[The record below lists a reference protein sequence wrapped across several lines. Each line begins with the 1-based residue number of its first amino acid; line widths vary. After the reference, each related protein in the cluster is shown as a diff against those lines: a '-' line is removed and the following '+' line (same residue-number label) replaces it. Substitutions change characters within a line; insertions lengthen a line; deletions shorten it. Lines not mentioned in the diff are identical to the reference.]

1 MAENKTL
8 QEWINEFED
17 YATDGGGVILDSND
31 SAEILKLLIELEHS
45 RKTGVNVISY
55 NKIKELHL

>member
-1 MAENKTL
+1 MESKTL
-8 QEWINEFED
+8 QEWINEFKD

-55 NKIKELHL
+55 NTIKELHL